1 MNDRPD
7 GWEDAELAA
16 LGAIVANFADLDWQ
30 AGRLLGGFI
39 RPLDVAFILTAGAD
53 LRWTLEKLSVI
64 AREALE
70 GQEAGSALLAWAK
83 TTGKLAGRRNKL
95 MHSFYL
101 APDADRP
108 LTRMKAWTRGGKW
121 KGESEPVRLADL
133 TETARLLAEGL
144 AAADQIAEFLAS
156 CPEWQDPAAPP
167 P

>member
-1 MNDRPD
+1 MSDRPD
-7 GWEDAELAA
+7 GWRSAELEA
-16 LGAIVANFADLDWQ
+16 LGVIVVNFAELDWE

-39 RPLDVAFILTAGAD
+39 RPRDVAFLLTAGAD

-70 GQEAGSALLAWAK
+70 GQEAGSAMLAWAK
-83 TTGKLAGRRNKL
+83 TMEKLVGRRNKL

-101 APDADRP
+101 APDGDQP

-121 KGESEPVRLADL
+121 KGESEPVGLADL
-133 TETARLLAEGL
+133 AETARLLAEGL
-144 AAADQIAEFLAS
+144 AAADQIAELLAS
-156 CPEWQDPAAPP
+156 SPEWQDPAAPP